1 MFRVHK
7 LCFKMKDQLE
17 CLAKIYSY
25 LYIYKFFSEKLF
37 KLPKYYV
44 FDLDLEVNSLWQ
56 FRLFIALYFEF

>member
-1 MFRVHK
+1 
-7 LCFKMKDQLE
+7 MKDQLE